1 MWFSSIA
8 YLLTT
13 TVIEELMV
21 DWQDILFLMTLA
33 ESKSLSA
40 AAEKLDV
47 NRTTVSRRIESLE
60 KFFSTKLVERIGRN
74 LVLTEAGCEVVMSA
88 EIMNGEVQSLRRR
101 VSGNDEEIA
110 GVIRFT
116 TTPAIARM
124 LSRRMAEF
132 GAAHPQVFLEISA
145 TNVQEDMQLLEAD
158 IALRLTKS
166 PPEELVGRK
175 MFDIS
180 TALYA
185 SLPTNKKLQQK
196 LPVTYISSSLGSEV
210 SKFARDILEARQGT
224 LRTVLRSNS
233 MDLVKEMLHQ
243 GDCVALLPCYLA
255 EGEADLMRVPDT
267 PSLLS
272 TQMWLLYHPRGRKLH
287 RVQAFIQVIE
297 SALEEHRSLF
307 EAT

>member
-1 MWFSSIA
+1 
-8 YLLTT
+8 
-13 TVIEELMV
+13 MV

-60 KFFSTKLVERIGRN
+60 KTFSTKLVERIGRN
-74 LVLTEAGCEVVMSA
+74 LVLTEAGREVVMSA

-101 VSGNDEEIA
+101 VSGKDGEIA

-116 TTPAIARM
+116 TTPAIARL
-124 LSRRMAEF
+124 LSYHLAEF
-132 GAAHPQVFLEISA
+132 GAAHPQVLLEVSA
-145 TNVQEDMQLLEAD
+145 TNVQEDMHHMEAD
-158 IALRLTKS
+158 IALRLTQS
-166 PPEELVGRK
+166 PPEDLVGRK

-185 SLPTNKKLQQK
+185 SKSTIKKLQQK

-210 SKFARDILEARQGT
+210 SKFARNIFESMQGS
-224 LRTVLRSNS
+224 LRVSLRSNS
-233 MDLVKEMLHQ
+233 MDLVKEMLRQ
-243 GDCVALLPCYLA
+243 GDCIALLPCYLA
-255 EGEADLMRVPDT
+255 EGETDLIRVPDT
-267 PSLLS
+267 PGLCS
-272 TQMWLLYHPRGRKLH
+272 TQLWLLYHPRARKLH

-297 SALEEHRSLF
+297 AALEEHRSLF